1 MKFRWL
7 CLVVML
13 SGSWGRASEEDPADC
28 PAWAKVAV
36 PEWVKACQG
45 KRGLGEPFV
54 SSPKVL
60 GTSVAGIDRWQA
72 NHFVVYRAETKK
84 YLYEEYTPTK
94 VEYVKGTLPG
104 YERVVEKYAKDV
116 SGDRERA
123 VALLTVAMPA
133 EMRHPTMA
141 PLGPGCRADRNLVD
155 EPLLSSGT
163 GFCNEQARVFT
174 RLCQVAGIP
183 ARVVFLF
190 YSDKRTGHTIAEFYA
205 DGRWCMADASWFC
218 VFPGPDGR
226 LMSAAECHDPANGK
240 WVAKAYRGRF
250 DRIVA
255 LDDEALVGLNV
266 KDGPDRAKKVEE
278 RAARIRKEFA
288 LKTEGHLAT
297 HLWQFGIVN
306 YPLPPAGAE

>member
-1 MKFRWL
+1 MLVFRMVAVL
-7 CLVVML
+7 TLAA
-13 SGSWGRASEEDPADC
+13 RASDEDLPDC
-28 PAWAKVAV
+28 PAWAKVAT
-36 PEWVKACQG
+36 PEWVTPFMG

-60 GTSVAGIDRWQA
+60 GKSVAGIDRWQA

-94 VEYVKGTLPG
+94 VGYVKGSMPG
-104 YERVVEKYAKDV
+104 YERVIEKYTKGI

-123 VALLTVAMPA
+123 VALLVRAMPA

-141 PLGPGCRADRNLVD
+141 PLGPGCRADRNLLD

-163 GFCNEQARVFT
+163 GFCNEQARVFV
-174 RLCQVAGIP
+174 RLCQAADIP
-183 ARVVFLF
+183 ARLVFLF
-190 YSDKRTGHTIAEFYA
+190 YADKRTGHTIAEFHA
-205 DGRWCMADASWFC
+205 DGKWCMADASWFC
-218 VFPGPDGR
+218 VFPGADGK

-240 WVAKAYRGRF
+240 WVAKAYRERF

-255 LDDEALVGLNV
+255 LDDEALVGLHV
-266 KDGPDRAKKVEE
+266 KASADREKQVAD

-288 LKTEGHLAT
+288 EKTEAYLAT
-297 HLWQFGIVN
+297 HLWQFGVVN
-306 YPLPPAGAE
+306 YPLPPAAQ